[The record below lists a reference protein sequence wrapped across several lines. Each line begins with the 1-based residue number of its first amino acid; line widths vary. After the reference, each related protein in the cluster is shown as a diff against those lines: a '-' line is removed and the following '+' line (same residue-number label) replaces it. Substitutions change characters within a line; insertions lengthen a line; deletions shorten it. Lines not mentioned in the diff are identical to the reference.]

1 MQLTNIII
9 KILCFAF
16 RNILIKI
23 AFRSFAANHF
33 FYAVHS
39 SSSCCIIFKM
49 TIFLQQIFQICQ
61 FFVCTGNAH
70 RSGQIAY
77 QAGSTAALSLN
88 AFTGTGNPI
97 GIDVRNITCTDIRI
111 AGIAHSIALSRQPL
125 QITMRS
131 HVNHGIRPPDITQ
144 PMIKAKIMMCRCA
157 IRRMVYLTG
166 VIAKTARRLNRN
178 KNIAVEHTG
187 NNQHIAVAK
196 NFPRC
201 FAPVA

>member
-1 MQLTNIII
+1 MQFTDIII

-33 FYAVHS
+33 FDAVHTRS
-39 SSSCCIIFKM
+39 GSIIIFKM

-97 GIDVRNITCTDIRI
+97 GIDVRNITYADIRI
-111 AGIAHSIALSRQPL
+111 AGITHSITLSRQPL

-131 HVNHGIRPPDITQ
+131 HVNHGIRAPNITQ
-144 PMIKAKIMMCRCA
+144 PMVKAKIMMCRCA
-157 IRRMVYLTG
+157 IRRMINFSRIITK
-166 VIAKTARRLNRN
+166 ATRRLYSNEYIPV
-178 KNIAVEHTG
+178 KHTW
-187 NNQHIAVAK
+187 NNQHVAVAE
-196 NFPRC
+196 NLSRC